1 MLDKALVKH
10 VTNLFLNFVLLLRIT
25 CRAECSQVEHLVLVG
40 CGDPL
45 ASEEGDLQVPEIHC
59 HTTEPVQKLEEVL
72 PRSEWNGQFDQKNCW
87 KKTGLNLEHA
97 GSQAYA

>member
-1 MLDKALVKH
+1 MLDKALGKH
-10 VTNLFLNFVLLLRIT
+10 VSNLFLNFVLLLRST

-59 HTTEPVQKLEEVL
+59 HTAETVQKLEEAL